1 MGNFRRRLVENL
13 SEKNIRSQMYEI
25 YYLAILLP
33 EIIIGGILTVYV
45 YLYSE
50 KDTRI
55 LLFCILI
62 VVTGILISYIVISFF
77 ASHFSTRVNKLR
89 SSMHSVSNEDYEMS
103 DTLRGNDEIAAA
115 YEELKKTA
123 QLIKEK
129 DSEVFQTKLDAERF
143 ATEQQ
148 MMEYK
153 MLSSQINPH
162 FLYNTLEALRMRA
175 IAEKDR
181 DVATGI
187 KLLGK
192 SLRYVLDNTGTV
204 SVPLQQEL
212 DYIENYI
219 RIIKFRFAERISYE
233 LKVEDDIDTKAYSI
247 LPLLLQPIVENSV
260 SHGLEMVENGRL
272 IITVSEGAEETIKV
286 VIKDDGIGMNPGT
299 LRGVRLKIDRLDQVP
314 AHNIGLFN
322 INKRIKLFYGD
333 RYGIEIDSEENVG
346 TCVTVTIPMRPI

>member
-1 MGNFRRRLVENL
+1 MNKFGRRLVEKL
-13 SEKNIRSQMYEI
+13 CQKNIRSQLYTI
-25 YYLAILLP
+25 YFAAIFLP
-33 EIIIGGILTVYV
+33 MIIIGGVLTVYV
-45 YLYSE
+45 YFYSG
-50 KDTRI
+50 KVTRI
-55 LLFCILI
+55 LVLCILI
-62 VVTGILISYIVISFF
+62 VVTGALISYLVISFF
-77 ASHFSTRVNKLR
+77 ASHFSGRINKLR
-89 SSMHSVSNEDYEMS
+89 ASMHSVSNEDYEMS
-103 DTLRGNDEIAAA
+103 DSLRGNDEIAIA

-129 DSEVFQTKLDAERF
+129 DTEVFQTKLDAERF

-219 RIIKFRFAERISYE
+219 KIIRFRFAERISYE

-260 SHGLEMVENGRL
+260 GHGLEMVENGKL
-272 IITVSEGAEETIKV
+272 TITVREGIDETIQV
-286 VIKDDGIGMNPGT
+286 LIEDDGIGMNPGT
-299 LRGVRLKIDRLDQVP
+299 LRSVRLKIERLEQVP
-314 AHNIGLFN
+314 AHSIGLFN

-346 TCVTVTIPMRPI
+346 TKVVVTLPMRPI

>member
-1 MGNFRRRLVENL
+1 MSRFGKRMADRLC
-13 SEKNIRSQMYEI
+13 EKNIRHQLYSI
-25 YYLAILLP
+25 YFFAILLP
-33 EIIIGGILTVYV
+33 MLVIGGVLTLYV
-45 YLYSE
+45 YFYSG

-55 LLFCILI
+55 LFLCILI
-62 VVTGILISYIVISFF
+62 IVTGALVSYIVISFF
-77 ASHFSTRVNKLR
+77 AGYFSGRINKLR
-89 SSMHSVSNEDYEMS
+89 ASMHNVSNEDYEMS
-103 DTLRGNDEIAAA
+103 DSLRGNDEIAIA

-123 QLIKEK
+123 QLIKDK

-219 RIIKFRFAERISYE
+219 KIIKFRFAERISYE
-233 LKVEDDIDTKAYSI
+233 FKVEDEIDTKAYSI

-260 SHGLEMVENGRL
+260 SHGLEMVENGTL
-272 IITVSEGAEETIKV
+272 KITVREGVDETIQ
-286 VIKDDGIGMNPGT
+286 VIIEDNGIGMNPGT
-299 LRGVRLKIDRLDQVP
+299 LRSVRLKMERLEQVP
-314 AHNIGLFN
+314 AKSIGLFN

-346 TCVTVTIPMRPI
+346 TRVVVTLPMRPI

>member
-1 MGNFRRRLVENL
+1 
-13 SEKNIRSQMYEI
+13 
-25 YYLAILLP
+25 
-33 EIIIGGILTVYV
+33 
-45 YLYSE
+45 
-50 KDTRI
+50 
-55 LLFCILI
+55 
-62 VVTGILISYIVISFF
+62 
-77 ASHFSTRVNKLR
+77 
-89 SSMHSVSNEDYEMS
+89 MHSVSNEEYEMS

-260 SHGLEMVENGRL
+260 GHGLEMVENGKL
-272 IITVSEGAEETIKV
+272 LITVSEGAEETIKV

-299 LRGVRLKIDRLDQVP
+299 LRAVRLKIERLDQVP

-346 TCVTVTIPMRPI
+346 TTVTVTLPMRPI

>member
-1 MGNFRRRLVENL
+1 M
-13 SEKNIRSQMYEI
+13 
-25 YYLAILLP
+25 
-33 EIIIGGILTVYV
+33 
-45 YLYSE
+45 
-50 KDTRI
+50 
-55 LLFCILI
+55 
-62 VVTGILISYIVISFF
+62 
-77 ASHFSTRVNKLR
+77 
-89 SSMHSVSNEDYEMS
+89 
-103 DTLRGNDEIAAA
+103 
-115 YEELKKTA
+115 
-123 QLIKEK
+123 
-129 DSEVFQTKLDAERF
+129 FQTKLDAERF

-219 RIIKFRFAERISYE
+219 RIIKFRFADRISYE
-233 LKVEDDIDTKAYSI
+233 LKIEDDIDTKAYSI

-260 SHGLEMVENGRL
+260 GHGLEMVENGKL
-272 IITVSEGAEETIKV
+272 LITVSEGAEETIKV
-286 VIKDDGIGMNPGT
+286 IIKDDGIGMNPGT

>member
-1 MGNFRRRLVENL
+1 MRNFGKRLVEWL
-13 SEKNIRSQMYEI
+13 CEKNIKNQMLAI
-25 YYLAILLP
+25 YLLAILLP
-33 EIIIGGILTVYV
+33 MVVIGGVLTVYL
-45 YLYSE
+45 YLYSD
-50 KDTRI
+50 KNPRI
-55 LLFCILI
+55 LLICILI
-62 VVTGILISYIVISFF
+62 VVTGALIPYIVIPFF
-77 ASHFSTRVNKLR
+77 ASHFSSRVNELR
-89 SSMHSVSNEDYEMS
+89 SSMHDVSNEDYDVPDS
-103 DTLRGNDEIAAA
+103 LRGNDEISMA
-115 YEELKKTA
+115 YEELKKMA

-129 DSEVFQTKLDAERF
+129 DAEMYETKIDAERF

-175 IAEKDR
+175 ISEKDR

-192 SLRYVLDNTGTV
+192 SMRYILDNTGTV

-219 RIIKFRFAERISYE
+219 KIIKFRFQERISYE
-233 LKVEDDIDTKAYSI
+233 LKVEDEIDTKSYSI

-260 SHGLEMVENGRL
+260 GHGLEMVENGTL
-272 IITVSEGAEETIKV
+272 KITVSEGMEETIKV
-286 VIKDDGIGMNPGT
+286 LIEDDGIGMNPGE
-299 LRGVRLKIDRLDQVP
+299 LRAVRLKIDRLEQIP
-314 AHNIGLFN
+314 AKSIGLFN

-346 TCVTVTIPMRPI
+346 TKVTVTLPMRPI

>member
-1 MGNFRRRLVENL
+1 MHNFGKRLVEWL
-13 SEKNIRSQMYEI
+13 CEKNIKNQMLAI
-25 YYLAILLP
+25 YLLAILLP
-33 EIIIGGILTVYV
+33 MVIIGGVLTG
-45 YLYSE
+45 YLYLYTD
-50 KDTRI
+50 KNGRI
-55 LLFCILI
+55 LLICVLI
-62 VVTGILISYIVISFF
+62 VVTGALISYVVISFF
-77 ASHFSTRVNKLR
+77 SSHFSGRVNELR
-89 SSMHSVSNEDYEMS
+89 SSMHDVSNEDYDVPDS
-103 DTLRGNDEIAAA
+103 LRGNDEISMA
-115 YEELKKTA
+115 YEELKKMA

-129 DSEVFQTKLDAERF
+129 DAEMSETKIDAERF

-192 SLRYVLDNTGTV
+192 SMRYILDNTGTV

-219 RIIKFRFAERISYE
+219 KIIKFRFQERISYE
-233 LKVEDDIDTKAYSI
+233 LKVEDDIDTKSYSI

-260 SHGLEMVENGRL
+260 GHGLEMVENGTL
-272 IITVSEGAEETIKV
+272 KITVSEGVEETIKV
-286 VIKDDGIGMNPGT
+286 LIEDDGIGMNPGE
-299 LRGVRLKIDRLDQVP
+299 LRAVRLKIDRLEQVP
-314 AHNIGLFN
+314 AKSIGLFN

-346 TCVTVTIPMRPI
+346 TKVTVTLPMRPI

>member
-1 MGNFRRRLVENL
+1 MRNFGKRLVEWL
-13 SEKNIRSQMYEI
+13 CEKNIKNQM
-25 YYLAILLP
+25 LAIYLLAIRLP
-33 EIIIGGILTVYV
+33 MVVIGGVLTVYL
-45 YLYSE
+45 YLYSD
-50 KDTRI
+50 KNPRI
-55 LLFCILI
+55 LLICILI
-62 VVTGILISYIVISFF
+62 VVTGALISYIVITFF
-77 ASHFSTRVNKLR
+77 ASHFSSRVNELR
-89 SSMHSVSNEDYEMS
+89 SSMHDVSNEDYDVPDS
-103 DTLRGNDEIAAA
+103 LRGNDEISMA
-115 YEELKKTA
+115 YEELKKMA

-129 DSEVFQTKLDAERF
+129 DAEMYETKIDAERF

-175 IAEKDR
+175 ISEKDR

-192 SLRYVLDNTGTV
+192 SMRYILDNTGTV

-219 RIIKFRFAERISYE
+219 KIIKFRFQERISYE
-233 LKVEDDIDTKAYSI
+233 LKVEDEIDTKSYSI

-260 SHGLEMVENGRL
+260 GHGLEMVENGTL
-272 IITVSEGAEETIKV
+272 KITVSEGMEETIKV
-286 VIKDDGIGMNPGT
+286 LIEDDGIGMNPGE
-299 LRGVRLKIDRLDQVP
+299 LRAVRLKIDRLEQIP
-314 AHNIGLFN
+314 AKSIGLFN

-346 TCVTVTIPMRPI
+346 TKVTVTLPMRPI

>member
-1 MGNFRRRLVENL
+1 MNKFGKRLMERL
-13 SEKNIRSQMYEI
+13 CRKNIRAQMYSI
-25 YYLAILLP
+25 YLYAILLP
-33 EIIIGGILTVYV
+33 MLIIGGVLTVYV
-45 YLYSE
+45 YFYSG
-50 KDTRI
+50 KMTRI
-55 LLFCILI
+55 LVLCILI

-77 ASHFSTRVNKLR
+77 AGHFSGRVNKLR
-89 SSMHSVSNEDYEMS
+89 ASMHSVSNEDYEMS
-103 DTLRGNDEIAAA
+103 DTLRGNDEIAVA
-115 YEELKKTA
+115 YEELKKMA

-129 DSEVFQTKLDAERF
+129 DAAVFQTKLDAERF

-175 IAEKDR
+175 ISEKDR

-204 SVPLQQEL
+204 SVPLRQEL

-219 RIIKFRFAERISYE
+219 KIIKFRFAERISYE
-233 LKVEDDIDTKAYSI
+233 LIIEDDIDLKAYSI

-260 SHGLEMVENGRL
+260 GLSFL
-272 IITVSEGAEETIKV
+272 TA
-286 VIKDDGIGMNPGT
+286 
-299 LRGVRLKIDRLDQVP
+299 
-314 AHNIGLFN
+314 
-322 INKRIKLFYGD
+322 
-333 RYGIEIDSEENVG
+333 
-346 TCVTVTIPMRPI
+346 

>member
-1 MGNFRRRLVENL
+1 MNRFGKRLIERL
-13 SEKNIRSQMYEI
+13 CEKNIKKQMYEI
-25 YYLAILLP
+25 YFLAILTPMLF
-33 EIIIGGILTVYV
+33 IGGVLTG
-45 YLYSE
+45 YLYFYTE
-50 KDTRI
+50 KNGRI
-55 LLFCILI
+55 LLICLLM
-62 VVTGILISYIVISFF
+62 VATCALISYIVISFF
-77 ASHFSTRVNKLR
+77 ASHFSGRVNELR
-89 SSMHSVSNEDYEMS
+89 SSMHDVSNEDYDVQDS
-103 DTLRGNDEIAAA
+103 LRGNDEIAMA
-115 YEELKKTA
+115 YEELKRMA

-129 DSEVFQTKLDAERF
+129 DAEMYETKIDAERF

-192 SLRYVLDNTGTV
+192 SMRYILDNTGTV

-212 DYIENYI
+212 EYIENYI
-219 RIIKFRFAERISYE
+219 KIIKFRFAERISYE
-233 LKVEDDIDTKAYSI
+233 LKIEDEIDTKSYSI

-260 SHGLEMVENGRL
+260 GHGLEMVESGTLR
-272 IITVSEGAEETIKV
+272 ITVGEGAEETIKV
-286 VIKDDGIGMNPGT
+286 LIEDDGIGMNPGT
-299 LRGVRLKIDRLDQVP
+299 LRAVRLKIERLEQVP

-346 TCVTVTIPMRPI
+346 TKVTVTLPMRPI

>member
-1 MGNFRRRLVENL
+1 MSEFGKRLAEQL
-13 SEKNIRSQMYEI
+13 CEKNIRNQLYSI
-25 YYLAILLP
+25 YVMAILLP
-33 EIIIGGILTVYV
+33 MLVIGGVLTVCCYF
-45 YLYSE
+45 YSE
-50 KDTRI
+50 KNNRI
-55 LLFCILI
+55 LFLCILI
-62 VVTGILISYIVISFF
+62 VVTGALISYIVISFF
-77 ASHFSTRVNKLR
+77 ASHFSGRVNRLR
-89 SSMHSVSNEDYEMS
+89 ASMHNVSNEDYEVPDS
-103 DTLRGNDEIAAA
+103 LRGHDEISIA
-115 YEELKKTA
+115 YEELKRMA
-123 QLIKEK
+123 LLIKEK
-129 DSEVFQTKLDAERF
+129 DAEMFETKLDAERF

-219 RIIKFRFAERISYE
+219 KIIKFRFAERISYE

-260 SHGLEMVENGRL
+260 GHGLEMVENGNL
-272 IITVSEGAEETIKV
+272 KITVSEGIEETIRV
-286 VIKDDGIGMNPGT
+286 LIEDDGIGMNPGT
-299 LRGVRLKIDRLDQVP
+299 LRAVRLKIERLDQVP
-314 AHNIGLFN
+314 AKSIGLFN

-346 TCVTVTIPMRPI
+346 TKVVVTLPMRPI

>member
-1 MGNFRRRLVENL
+1 MGQFRKRLAENL
-13 SEKNIRSQMYEI
+13 SQKSIRNQMFEI

-33 EIIIGGILTVYV
+33 EIVIGGILTIYV

-55 LLFCILI
+55 LIFGILI

-123 QLIKEK
+123 QLIKEQ

-219 RIIKFRFAERISYE
+219 RII
-233 LKVEDDIDTKAYSI
+233 
-247 LPLLLQPIVENSV
+247 
-260 SHGLEMVENGRL
+260 
-272 IITVSEGAEETIKV
+272 
-286 VIKDDGIGMNPGT
+286 
-299 LRGVRLKIDRLDQVP
+299 
-314 AHNIGLFN
+314 
-322 INKRIKLFYGD
+322 
-333 RYGIEIDSEENVG
+333 
-346 TCVTVTIPMRPI
+346 